1 MKCISVPT
9 SQEAMSRLDFDKCI
23 DGDVI
28 DLNITDEQYRSLVEL
43 GLIRLMND
51 LFDICIDEFED
62 EKIVGVDSLT
72 QARLLIENDFHPSE
86 NEAVNLLLSQV
97 NKATEYET
105 GLFFYFD
112 DHVFNAE
119 IVKQQ
124 RWLWYAWEPRPA
136 SVLLLSGCR

>member
-1 MKCISVPT
+1 
-9 SQEAMSRLDFDKCI
+9 MSRLDFDKCI

-72 QARLLIENDFHPSE
+72 QARLLIENDFHPS
-86 NEAVNLLLSQV
+86 
-97 NKATEYET
+97 
-105 GLFFYFD
+105 
-112 DHVFNAE
+112 
-119 IVKQQ
+119 
-124 RWLWYAWEPRPA
+124 
-136 SVLLLSGCR
+136 

>member
-1 MKCISVPT
+1 
-9 SQEAMSRLDFDKCI
+9 
-23 DGDVI
+23 
-28 DLNITDEQYRSLVEL
+28 L

-105 GLFFYFD
+105 GLFFYF
-112 DHVFNAE
+112 
-119 IVKQQ
+119 
-124 RWLWYAWEPRPA
+124 
-136 SVLLLSGCR
+136 

>member
-1 MKCISVPT
+1 
-9 SQEAMSRLDFDKCI
+9 MSRLDFDKCI

-86 NEAVNLLLSQV
+86 NEAVN
-97 NKATEYET
+97 
-105 GLFFYFD
+105 
-112 DHVFNAE
+112 
-119 IVKQQ
+119 
-124 RWLWYAWEPRPA
+124 
-136 SVLLLSGCR
+136 

>member
-1 MKCISVPT
+1 
-9 SQEAMSRLDFDKCI
+9 
-23 DGDVI
+23 
-28 DLNITDEQYRSLVEL
+28 
-43 GLIRLMND
+43 MND

-97 NKATEYET
+97 NKQQSTKQASSST
-105 GLFFYFD
+105 FD

>member
-1 MKCISVPT
+1 
-9 SQEAMSRLDFDKCI
+9 MSRLDFDKCI

-72 QARLLIENDFHPSE
+72 QARLLIENDFHSSENSE

-105 GLFFYFD
+105 GLFFYF
-112 DHVFNAE
+112 
-119 IVKQQ
+119 
-124 RWLWYAWEPRPA
+124 
-136 SVLLLSGCR
+136 

>member
-72 QARLLIENDFHPSE
+72 QARLLIENDFHSSENSE

-105 GLFFYFD
+105 GLFFYF
-112 DHVFNAE
+112 
-119 IVKQQ
+119 
-124 RWLWYAWEPRPA
+124 
-136 SVLLLSGCR
+136 

>member
-1 MKCISVPT
+1 M
-9 SQEAMSRLDFDKCI
+9 
-23 DGDVI
+23 I

-105 GLFFYFD
+105 GLFFYF
-112 DHVFNAE
+112 
-119 IVKQQ
+119 
-124 RWLWYAWEPRPA
+124 
-136 SVLLLSGCR
+136 

>member
-1 MKCISVPT
+1 
-9 SQEAMSRLDFDKCI
+9 MSRLDFDKCI

-72 QARLLIENDFHPSE
+72 QARLLIENDFHPSDH
-86 NEAVNLLLSQV
+86 EAVNLLLSQV

-105 GLFFYFD
+105 GLFFYF
-112 DHVFNAE
+112 
-119 IVKQQ
+119 
-124 RWLWYAWEPRPA
+124 
-136 SVLLLSGCR
+136 

>member
-1 MKCISVPT
+1 
-9 SQEAMSRLDFDKCI
+9 MSRLDFDKCI

-86 NEAVNLLLSQV
+86 NSENEAVNLLLSQV

-105 GLFFYFD
+105 GLFFYF
-112 DHVFNAE
+112 
-119 IVKQQ
+119 
-124 RWLWYAWEPRPA
+124 
-136 SVLLLSGCR
+136 

>member
-1 MKCISVPT
+1 
-9 SQEAMSRLDFDKCI
+9 MSRLDFDKCI

-86 NEAVNLLLSQV
+86 NE
-97 NKATEYET
+97 
-105 GLFFYFD
+105 
-112 DHVFNAE
+112 
-119 IVKQQ
+119 
-124 RWLWYAWEPRPA
+124 
-136 SVLLLSGCR
+136 

>member
-1 MKCISVPT
+1 
-9 SQEAMSRLDFDKCI
+9 MSRLDFDKCI

-86 NEAVNLLLSQV
+86 N
-97 NKATEYET
+97 
-105 GLFFYFD
+105 
-112 DHVFNAE
+112 
-119 IVKQQ
+119 
-124 RWLWYAWEPRPA
+124 
-136 SVLLLSGCR
+136 

>member
-1 MKCISVPT
+1 
-9 SQEAMSRLDFDKCI
+9 MSRLDFDKCI

-97 NKATEYET
+97 NKAT
-105 GLFFYFD
+105 
-112 DHVFNAE
+112 
-119 IVKQQ
+119 
-124 RWLWYAWEPRPA
+124 
-136 SVLLLSGCR
+136 

>member
-1 MKCISVPT
+1 
-9 SQEAMSRLDFDKCI
+9 MSRLDFDKCI

-105 GLFFYFD
+105 GL
-112 DHVFNAE
+112 
-119 IVKQQ
+119 
-124 RWLWYAWEPRPA
+124 
-136 SVLLLSGCR
+136 

>member
-62 EKIVGVDSLT
+62 EKIVALIALLKHGYSSRMISILV
-72 QARLLIENDFHPSE
+72 RMKLLISYY
-86 NEAVNLLLSQV
+86 L
-97 NKATEYET
+97 K
-105 GLFFYFD
+105 
-112 DHVFNAE
+112 
-119 IVKQQ
+119 
-124 RWLWYAWEPRPA
+124 
-136 SVLLLSGCR
+136 

>member
-1 MKCISVPT
+1 
-9 SQEAMSRLDFDKCI
+9 MSRLDFDKCI

-105 GLFFYFD
+105 GLFFYF
-112 DHVFNAE
+112 
-119 IVKQQ
+119 
-124 RWLWYAWEPRPA
+124 
-136 SVLLLSGCR
+136 

>member
-9 SQEAMSRLDFDKCI
+9 NQEAMSRLDFDKCI

-105 GLFFYFD
+105 GLFFYF
-112 DHVFNAE
+112 
-119 IVKQQ
+119 
-124 RWLWYAWEPRPA
+124 
-136 SVLLLSGCR
+136 